1 MKIAVMGT
9 GGVGGY
15 FGGRLAASGQ
25 DVTFI
30 ARGDHLR
37 AIRELGLLV
46 RSHRGDFRV
55 APAQATDDPAAVGPV
70 DAVMFC
76 VKMWDTEA
84 AAELV
89 RPMVAW
95 DTGIVSFQNG
105 VDNEERLAAIL
116 GPEHVLGGVAYVM
129 SGVAEP
135 GVIQQSGPMAKL
147 VFGEL
152 HGTATPRAE
161 ALLAACHGA
170 GIEAELTA
178 EVHRALWTKFLFLC
192 ALSGMTTLA
201 RSPIGPILQDPDTRQ
216 MFIDCMREVEAVA
229 RARGIDLP
237 PGILEEQTAF
247 ADSRPPE
254 FTSSMYLDLERGN
267 RMELEWLSG
276 AVVRLGRELGVP
288 TPVNRLIYAAL
299 KLYAGGG

>member
-37 AIRELGLLV
+37 AIRERGLLV

-84 AAELV
+84 AAELM
-89 RPMVAW
+89 RPMVAG

-129 SGVAEP
+129 SGIAEP
-135 GVIQQSGPMAKL
+135 GVIQQSGPLAKL

-152 HGTATPRAE
+152 HGAATPRAE

-178 EVHRALWTKFLFLC
+178 DVHRALWTKFLFLC

-201 RSPIGPILQDPDTRQ
+201 SSPIGPILQDPDTRQ

-276 AVVRLGRELGVP
+276 TVVRLGRVLGVP

-299 KLYAGGG
+299 KLHAAGR

>member
-76 VKMWDTEA
+76 VKVWDTEA

-89 RPMVAW
+89 RPMVAR

-152 HGTATPRAE
+152 HGIVTPRAE

-237 PGILEEQTAF
+237 PDILEEQTAF

-288 TPVNRLIYAAL
+288 TPVNQLIYAAL
-299 KLYAGGG
+299 KLYAGGR

>member
-37 AIRELGLLV
+37 AIREQGLLV

-55 APAQATDDPAAVGPV
+55 APAQATDDPTAVGPV

-89 RPMVAW
+89 RPMVAGN
-95 DTGIVSFQNG
+95 TGIVSFQNG

-129 SGVAEP
+129 SGIAEP
-135 GVIQQSGPMAKL
+135 GVIQQSGPLAKL

-152 HGTATPRAE
+152 HGAASPRAE
-161 ALLAACHGA
+161 ALLAACREA

-178 EVHRALWTKFLFLC
+178 DVHRALWTKFLFLC

-201 RSPIGPILQDPDTRQ
+201 RSPIGPVLQDPDTRR
-216 MFIDCMREVEAVA
+216 MFIDCMREVESVA

-237 PGILEEQTAF
+237 LGILEEQTAF
-247 ADSRPPE
+247 ADSRPPG

-288 TPVNRLIYAAL
+288 TPVNRLIYTAL
-299 KLYAGGG
+299 KLQAGGR